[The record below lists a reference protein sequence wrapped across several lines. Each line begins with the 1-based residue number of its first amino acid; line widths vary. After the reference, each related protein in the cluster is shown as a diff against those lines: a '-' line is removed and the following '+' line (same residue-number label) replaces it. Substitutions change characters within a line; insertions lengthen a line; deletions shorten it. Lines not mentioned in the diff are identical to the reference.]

1 MPSIAIFTFDPQ
13 KFDEIIEMRKREHAS
28 GFGKKKILGEWFD
41 TRNGRVVRLIED
53 GDYEEIL
60 AAYRMWS
67 DLGALDIFPVID
79 TNNLINQ

>member
-1 MPSIAIFTFDPQ
+1 MPSIAIFSFDPH
-13 KFDEIIEMRKREHAS
+13 KFDEVIERRKQEHVSAC
-28 GFGKKKILGEWFD
+28 GRPRILAEWCD
-41 TRNGRVVRLIED
+41 MSNGRVVRLIED